1 MVRTQI
7 YLTERQRDD
16 LTAMAKTMGKKQG
29 ELIRKDID
37 RLIESFL
44 KKTNCYVCPPSFL
57 FATRKPEIGYRLT
70 PRHQIVR
77 FGLTLNFKW

>member
-1 MVRTQI
+1 MVRTQN

-44 KKTNCYVCPPSFL
+44 KKTNCYV
-57 FATRKPEIGYRLT
+57 
-70 PRHQIVR
+70 
-77 FGLTLNFKW
+77 